1 MKIYIRK
8 MFPHDTTHEVSI
20 TTDIV
25 ADFFENKKAV
35 PFIGKTTKEAIE
47 KFVFGKVYKSEAVA
61 QIKELWEELKYGGK
75 QTG

>member
-1 MKIYIRK
+1 M
-8 MFPHDTTHEVSI
+8 DNSI
-20 TTDIV
+20 GFVYVMINASYTGLV
-25 ADFFENKKAV
+25 K
-35 PFIGKTTKEAIE
+35 IGKTTKEAIE